1 MDGEQI
7 KQNTWK
13 YVPALTIIL
22 SLFLVVQI
30 VNGLK
35 NAGTGVPAQ
44 DVITVSGQGEV
55 FATPDLATF
64 TFSVTEVGNNVKDAQ
79 TKTTEK
85 IDKAIA
91 AVKKLGVDEKDIK
104 TTDYNAYPKYEYNQI
119 ECIKYPCPVGKQQ
132 LVGYEVS
139 QTILVKVRKVD
150 DAGKLLDAVASASI
164 TNVSGLTFTIDD
176 ESALQREARKKA
188 IDDAKTKAQ
197 QLAKDLGVSL
207 SRIVSFSEN
216 NGSPMPMYY
225 RADAIAMGGA
235 MEAKSVPSVP
245 TGQNKISSDVSI
257 TYEIK

>member
-119 ECIKYPCPVGKQQ
+119 ECIKYP
-132 LVGYEVS
+132 
-139 QTILVKVRKVD
+139 
-150 DAGKLLDAVASASI
+150 
-164 TNVSGLTFTIDD
+164 
-176 ESALQREARKKA
+176 
-188 IDDAKTKAQ
+188 
-197 QLAKDLGVSL
+197 
-207 SRIVSFSEN
+207 
-216 NGSPMPMYY
+216 
-225 RADAIAMGGA
+225 
-235 MEAKSVPSVP
+235 
-245 TGQNKISSDVSI
+245 
-257 TYEIK
+257 